1 MYYRD
6 TKHQN
11 MSRMD
16 IDFLRYFCYNHKVQ
30 YICSE
35 VFTINI
41 NKSNEI
47 KYYIANPL
55 HSCGLALVGTGSII
69 QGFLLKSGV
78 SDKNV
83 AFFVSAMLVVQMAA
97 MTIMSGA
104 VENMKKMIKVSAAL
118 ALFQIPLLGLLAYFS
133 FEGAVTNAPTL
144 KLPFLGEFSAVYF
157 AIFGASVLAAVFYGL
172 HGVLSYKLPYKIMDI
187 KEYGRILGV
196 SGVFLGLCSTVFSY
210 IISFFT
216 NTDRFDYF
224 GVMRIFFIVGII
236 FFVLSFFVASSYREL
251 PKAVTDKKQNE
262 KINIFKYKPF
272 YILLAPNLLRGF
284 HTGVWGVIMVI
295 GCSSGIIDGQQGA
308 FLSVLLQLAL
318 MIGCFIYSRISGRVE
333 DGKLIFVSSLL
344 TAVCAPFMLMG
355 GSSTVFF
362 AIYLIVSLFKN
373 FIDYGVPTAVTKIVD
388 YRCIGQYSA
397 WRMVLH
403 TLGTALGGIAVPYM
417 MDFFGAFATLVIAG
431 VFQALS
437 GFVYYWYTNIYV
449 KKNPE
454 HRITR

>member
-1 MYYRD
+1 M
-6 TKHQN
+6 
-11 MSRMD
+11 
-16 IDFLRYFCYNHKVQ
+16 
-30 YICSE
+30 CSE
-35 VFTINI
+35 VLTINI

-55 HSCGLALVGTGSII
+55 FSCGFALVGTGSII

-78 SDKNV
+78 TEKNV

-97 MTIMSGA
+97 MTLTSGA
-104 VENMKKMIKVSAAL
+104 IENMKKMIKVSAAL
-118 ALFQIPLLGLLAYFS
+118 SLAFLPLLGLLAYFS
-133 FEGAVTNAPTL
+133 YDGAVTNAPTMT
-144 KLPFLGEFSAVYF
+144 LPVVGEISTVYF
-157 AIFGASVLAAVFYGL
+157 TIFAVSVLASVFYGV

-196 SGVFLGLCSTVFSY
+196 SGVFLGLCSTLFSWVIAY
-210 IISFFT
+210 FT
-216 NTDRFDYF
+216 GSEEKFDYF
-224 GVMRIFFIVGII
+224 GVMRIFFIVGMV
-236 FFVLSFFVASSYREL
+236 FFIVNILVASSYKEV
-251 PKAVTDKKQNE
+251 ATAISDKGNNE

-295 GCSSGIIDGQQGA
+295 GNSSGIIDGGQGA

-318 MIGCFIYSRISGRVE
+318 MVGCFIYARISGKVE
-333 DGKLIFVSSLL
+333 HGLLIFISSIL
-344 TAVCAPFMLMG
+344 TAVLAPFMLTG
-355 GSSTVFF
+355 KNPTVFF
-362 AIYLIVSLFKN
+362 MIYLIVSLFKN

-417 MDFFGAFATLVIAG
+417 LDIFGAFITLAVAG
-431 VFQALS
+431 AFQAIS
-437 GFVYYWYTNIYV
+437 GFVYYWYTNFYV
-449 KKNPE
+449 KKHPD
-454 HRITR
+454 IKID